1 MGSTNNAVEKTNK
14 TSENTP
20 KSKAKIAFEK
30 LLNDLEKRR
39 TEKENLE
46 KNLRITQTR
55 VQGELLP
62 LQLKNSALL
71 RKYLIRL
78 DELAKEIGVG
88 KVNKE
93 WFDSYM
99 AESLRELLDGA
110 GFQDEE
116 ILSLFTKYS
125 GDTLD
130 DIIEEEGHQKLADA
144 MKDLVGFDIDIK
156 EFYQKGEKQFFED
169 NKERIAESLGN
180 KANSGESE
188 DTSSEQKK
196 VDKADVSLKKDARN
210 VYMQLV
216 KKLHPDLETDETEK
230 IRRTELVKEVTDAY
244 QKNDFF
250 SLLKLYI
257 EHLSEGETES
267 EKLAEDMLKGYNKLL
282 KTQLAGIKNWI
293 EDIKYFE
300 GDLIEDFLDKNLKF
314 SPQKFA
320 AQRKHLEK
328 EIKFKELDL
337 QASTKRPKSWFKEQ
351 IRDIKQS
358 VQQAMMEDMFFNMFG
373 NQSPF

>member
-1 MGSTNNAVEKTNK
+1 MSSANNALAKTQK
-14 TSENTP
+14 TSENKT

-30 LLNDLEKRR
+30 LLGDLEKRR
-39 TEKENLE
+39 TEKDNLE
-46 KNLRITQTR
+46 KNLRVTQTK

-62 LQLKNSALL
+62 LQLKSTVLL

-78 DELAKEIGVG
+78 DELAREIGVG

-99 AESLRELLDGA
+99 AESLRELLDDV

-130 DIIEEEGHQKLADA
+130 DIIEEEGHQEIADA

-156 EFYQKGEKQFFED
+156 EFLQKGEKQFFED
-169 NKERIAESLGN
+169 NKDRIEANLGS
-180 KANSGESE
+180 KANLGES
-188 DTSSEQKK
+188 DDIGSEKK
-196 VDKADVSLKKDARN
+196 NVDKTDVSLKKDARN

-230 IRRTELVKEVTDAY
+230 IRRTEVVKEVTDAY

-250 SLLKLYI
+250 TLIKLYV
-257 EHLSEGETES
+257 EHLGEGETES

-314 SPQKFA
+314 SPQKFS
-320 AQRKHLEK
+320 AQKKQIEK
-328 EIKFKELDL
+328 EIKFKESDL
-337 QASTKRPKSWFKEQ
+337 LASTKRPKTWFKEQ
-351 IRDIKQS
+351 MRYIKQS
-358 VQQAMMEDMFFNMFG
+358 VQEAMMEDMFFNMFG
-373 NQSPF
+373 NNNPF